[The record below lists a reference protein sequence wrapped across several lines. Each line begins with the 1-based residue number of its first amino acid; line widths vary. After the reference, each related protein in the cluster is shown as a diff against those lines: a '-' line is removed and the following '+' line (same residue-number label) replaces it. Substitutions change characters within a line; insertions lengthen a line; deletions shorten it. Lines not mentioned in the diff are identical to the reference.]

1 MLIIWKNFGD
11 ARAWLATPI
20 WFSHQVIA
28 SDINQH
34 KPSVHNTIYS
44 WRIAD
49 WSFWKIFWAS
59 TGCLITM
66 KKLWKQFLTSTD
78 TSIRFQDILNWEIMQ
93 FDWSKSF
100 LGLNRLFRVC
110 PLLINLRKSFPLL
123 MSRCMP
129 KINFIP
135 AFKILCIIEFCKL
148 FAWENF
154 GP

>member
-1 MLIIWKNFGD
+1 MLIIWKDFGD

-34 KPSVHNTIYS
+34 KPLVHNTICS
-44 WRIAD
+44 WLIAD
-49 WSFWKIFWAS
+49 WSFWKIFWAR

-66 KKLWKQFLTSTD
+66 KKLWNQFFTSTD
-78 TSIRFQDILNWEIMQ
+78 TSIRFQAILNWEIMQ

-110 PLLINLRKSFPLL
+110 PLLINLRRSFPLL
-123 MSRCMP
+123 MSRYMP
-129 KINFIP
+129 IYLPIWY
-135 AFKILCIIEFCKL
+135 ILCL
-148 FAWENF
+148 
-154 GP
+154 